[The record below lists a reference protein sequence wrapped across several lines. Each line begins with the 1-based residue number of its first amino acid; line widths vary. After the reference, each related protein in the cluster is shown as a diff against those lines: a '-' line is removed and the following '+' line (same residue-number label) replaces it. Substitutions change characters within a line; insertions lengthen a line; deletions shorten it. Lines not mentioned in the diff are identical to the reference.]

1 MFSRTRQIQ
10 LAILLPIGFLL
21 ARAIYAVLFGG
32 ARAGQILLFD
42 LPEISLV
49 GPFAHVSL
57 FGSVYLDGLA
67 ANLSTALPFA
77 LFMLLTGL
85 AVVLIK
91 PSQLFAAARKLP
103 AFRSLLSALAI
114 GWVQIPALIQAS
126 RRIGRAIQLRRESKV
141 RALLPIL
148 ETAIGTALA
157 IAQRLSLI
165 ESVKSGGG
173 VRLQLKDV
181 SIAEAGLAELNLS
194 VGPGECLVVSGPT
207 GSGKSSLLIAAT
219 GLAAELGLS
228 TTGQVQ
234 TPSPL
239 GFVSQQAREQL
250 FGPLVHDEVET
261 TSHFGLDA
269 KLESPVHLLSEGEA
283 IQVSLI
289 RELQKQPK
297 LLILDEPFAGLD
309 DQACRELVS
318 LLQEFLAGGGALLV
332 AEHRPELLATI
343 TTCSL
348 QILDGRL
355 APGSWSAEV
364 VKAARKTALLP
375 RDEIFRFEAESI
387 GFDRK
392 VLVGKPVITIRQSE
406 VVAVTGANGVGKTSL
421 LNAIEDSSKDFV
433 LVPELVSDF
442 FVTTT
447 LEAELSRADRIA
459 KVDGGFTRANLEAIL
474 GFLPDLE
481 THPRDLS
488 AGTQLAL
495 AIAMQMSHKPKILL
509 IDEPT
514 KGFDP
519 QVKSQAI
526 ATLECVQE
534 TGCAVVFATHDRA
547 LIDQLAT
554 TVYEISN
561 TELRQI
567 GRVLA

>member
-1 MFSRTRQIQ
+1 
-10 LAILLPIGFLL
+10 
-21 ARAIYAVLFGG
+21 
-32 ARAGQILLFD
+32 
-42 LPEISLV
+42 
-49 GPFAHVSL
+49 
-57 FGSVYLDGLA
+57 
-67 ANLSTALPFA
+67 
-77 LFMLLTGL
+77 
-85 AVVLIK
+85 
-91 PSQLFAAARKLP
+91 
-103 AFRSLLSALAI
+103 
-114 GWVQIPALIQAS
+114 
-126 RRIGRAIQLRRESKV
+126 
-141 RALLPIL
+141 
-148 ETAIGTALA
+148 
-157 IAQRLSLI
+157 
-165 ESVKSGGG
+165 
-173 VRLQLKDV
+173 LKDV
-181 SIAEAGLAELNLS
+181 SIAEAGLSEINVSLTA
-194 VGPGECLVVSGPT
+194 GECLVLSGPT

-219 GLAAELGLS
+219 GLASELGLS
-228 TTGQVQ
+228 TTGDVQ
-234 TPSPL
+234 APSPL
-239 GFVSQQAREQL
+239 GYVPQQSREQL
-250 FGPLVHDEVET
+250 FGPLVGDEIET
-261 TSHFGLDA
+261 TSDFGLDV
-269 KLESPVHLLSEGEA
+269 KLETPVHLLSEGEA

-309 DQACRELVS
+309 DQACNQLVS
-318 LLQEFLAGGGALLV
+318 LLRDYLLGGGALLV
-332 AEHRPELLATI
+332 AEHRPKLLSAI
-343 TTCSL
+343 TTSSL

-355 APGSWSAEV
+355 APGNWSPEV

-375 RDEIFRFEAESI
+375 RDEVFRFEAESI
-387 GFDRK
+387 GFEQK
-392 VLVGKPVITIRQSE
+392 VLVDKPVLTIRQSE
-406 VVAVTGANGVGKTSL
+406 VIAVTGANGVGKTSL
-421 LNAIEDSSKDFV
+421 LNAIEASSKDYV

-447 LEAELSRADRIA
+447 LEAELARADRIA
-459 KVDGGFTRANLEAIL
+459 KVDQGFTRANLEAIL

-534 TGCAVVFATHDRA
+534 TGCAVVFATHDRQ

-567 GRVLA
+567 GRVWA

>member
-1 MFSRTRQIQ
+1 MFSRARQIQ

-42 LPEISLV
+42 LPIISLV
-49 GPFAHVSL
+49 GPFAHVSI
-57 FGSVYLDGLA
+57 FGPVYLDGLVT
-67 ANLSTALPFA
+67 NLSTAVPFA
-77 LFMLLTGL
+77 LFILLTGL

-91 PSQLFAAARKLP
+91 PAQLFAAARKLP

-126 RRIGRAIQLRRESKV
+126 RRIGRAIQLRRESKL
-141 RALLPIL
+141 RALVPIL

-157 IAQRLSLI
+157 IAQRLALS
-165 ESVKSGGG
+165 EPSQSDREVN
-173 VRLQLKDV
+173 LQLKDF
-181 SIAEAGLAELNLS
+181 SIAEAGLSEINVSITA
-194 VGPGECLVVSGPT
+194 GECLVLSGPT

-219 GLAAELGLS
+219 GLASELGLT
-228 TTGQVQ
+228 TTGDVQ

-239 GFVSQQAREQL
+239 AYVPQQAREQL
-250 FGPLVHDEVET
+250 FGPLVGDEIET
-261 TSHFGLDA
+261 TSDFGRDV
-269 KLESPVHLLSEGEA
+269 KLETPVHLLSEGEA

-309 DQACRELVS
+309 DQACNQLVS
-318 LLQEFLAGGGALLV
+318 LLRDYLLGGGALLV
-332 AEHRPELLATI
+332 AEHRPKLLSAI
-343 TTCSL
+343 TTSSL

-355 APGSWSAEV
+355 APGNWSPEV

-375 RDEIFRFEAESI
+375 RDEVFRFEAESI
-387 GFDRK
+387 GFEQK
-392 VLVGKPVITIRQSE
+392 VLVDKPVLTIRQSE
-406 VVAVTGANGVGKTSL
+406 VIAVTGANGVGKTSL
-421 LNAIEDSSKDFV
+421 LNAIEASSKDYV

-447 LEAELSRADRIA
+447 LEAELARADRIA
-459 KVDGGFTRANLEAIL
+459 KVDQGFTRANLEAIL

-534 TGCAVVFATHDRA
+534 TGCAVVFATHDRQ

-567 GRVLA
+567 GRVWA

>member
-1 MFSRTRQIQ
+1 MFSLARQIQ

-32 ARAGQILLFD
+32 ARFGQILLLD
-42 LPEISLV
+42 LPV
-49 GPFAHVSL
+49 VGFAGPFAHVSM
-57 FGSVYLDGLA
+57 FGPVYLDGLVT
-67 ANLSTALPFA
+67 NLSTALPFA
-77 LFMLLTGL
+77 LFMLLTGV

-91 PSQLFAAARKLP
+91 PAQLFAAAKNLP

-126 RRIGRAIQLRRESKV
+126 RRIGRAIQLRRESRV

-165 ESVKSGGG
+165 EPVKSGGAER
-173 VRLQLKDV
+173 VQLKDV

-219 GLAAELGLS
+219 GLASELGLS

-250 FGPLVHDEVET
+250 FGPLVRDEIET
-261 TSHFGLDA
+261 TSDFGLDA
-269 KLESPVHLLSEGEA
+269 KLENPVHLLSEGEA
-283 IQVSLI
+283 IQVSLV

-297 LLILDEPFAGLD
+297 LLILDEPFGGLD
-309 DQACRELVS
+309 DQASKELVS
-318 LLQEFLAGGGALLV
+318 LLQKFLAGGGALLV

-343 TTCSL
+343 TTSSL

-355 APGSWSAEV
+355 APGNWSPEM
-364 VKAARKTALLP
+364 VKPARKTALLP
-375 RDEIFRFEAESI
+375 RDEVFRFEAKSI
-387 GFDRK
+387 GFEQK
-392 VLVGKPVITIRQSE
+392 VLVDKPVITIRQSE
-406 VVAVTGANGVGKTSL
+406 VIAVTGANGVGKTSL
-421 LNAIEDSSKDFV
+421 LNAIEASSKDFV

-442 FVTTT
+442 FVTTK
-447 LEAELSRADRIA
+447 LETELARADRIA
-459 KVDGGFTRANLEAIL
+459 KVDKGFTTANLEAIL
-474 GFLPDLE
+474 GFVPDLE

-547 LIDQLAT
+547 LIEHLAT

>member
-1 MFSRTRQIQ
+1 V
-10 LAILLPIGFLL
+10 

-42 LPEISLV
+42 LPMISLV
-49 GPFAHVSL
+49 GPFAHVSI
-57 FGSVYLDGLA
+57 FGPVYLDGLA
-67 ANLSTALPFA
+67 TNLTTALPFA
-77 LFMLLTGL
+77 LFVLLTGL

-91 PSQLFAAARKLP
+91 PAQLFAAARKLP

-114 GWVQIPALIQAS
+114 GWVQIPALVQAS
-126 RRIGRAIQLRRESKV
+126 KRIGRAIQLRRESKA
-141 RALLPIL
+141 RALVPTL

-157 IAQRLSLI
+157 IAQRLALTQPVQSD
-165 ESVKSGGG
+165 SG
-173 VRLQLKDV
+173 VSLQLKDV
-181 SIAEAGLAELNLS
+181 AIEEAGLSEINVSLTA
-194 VGPGECLVVSGPT
+194 GECLVVSGPT

-219 GLAAELGLS
+219 GLASELGLT
-228 TTGQVQ
+228 TTGDVQ

-239 GFVSQQAREQL
+239 GFVPQQAREQL
-250 FGPLVHDEVET
+250 FGPLVRDEIET
-261 TSHFGLDA
+261 TSDFGLAA
-269 KLESPVHLLSEGEA
+269 KLETPVHLLSEGEA

-309 DQACRELVS
+309 DQACNQLVS
-318 LLQEFLAGGGALLV
+318 LLRNYLLGGGALLV
-332 AEHRPELLATI
+332 AEHRPKLLSAI
-343 TTCSL
+343 TTSSL

-355 APGSWSAEV
+355 APGNWSPEI
-364 VKAARKTALLP
+364 VKPARKTALLP
-375 RDEIFRFEAESI
+375 RDEVFRFEAESI
-387 GFDRK
+387 GFDQQ
-392 VLVGKPVITIRQSE
+392 VLIDKPVLTIRQSE
-406 VVAVTGANGVGKTSL
+406 VIAVTGANGVGKTSL
-421 LNAIEDSSKDFV
+421 LNAIEASSKDFV

-447 LEAELSRADRIA
+447 LEAELVRADRIA

-534 TGCAVVFATHDRA
+534 TGCAVVFATHDRQ

>member
-1 MFSRTRQIQ
+1 MFSRARQIQ
-10 LAILLPIGFLL
+10 LAILLPVGFLL

-32 ARAGQILLFD
+32 ARVGQILLFD
-42 LPEISLV
+42 LPTIGLA

-57 FGSVYLDGLA
+57 FGPVYLDGLA
-67 ANLSTALPFA
+67 TNLSTAAPFA
-77 LFMLLTGL
+77 LFMLMTGL
-85 AVVLIK
+85 AVTLIK
-91 PSQLFAAARKLP
+91 PAQLFAFARKVP

-114 GWVQIPALIQAS
+114 GWVQIPALIQAA
-126 RRIGRAIQLRRESKV
+126 RRIGRAAQLRRESKV

-157 IAQRLSLI
+157 IAQRIALT
-165 ESVKSGGG
+165 EPVNSGETS
-173 VRLQLKDV
+173 RLRLKDV
-181 SIAEAGLAELNLS
+181 SIAEAGLSEVNVS

-207 GSGKSSLLIAAT
+207 GSGKSSLLLAAT
-219 GLAAELGLS
+219 GLAAELGLRV
-228 TTGQVQ
+228 TGQVQ
-234 TPSPL
+234 APSPL
-239 GFVSQQAREQL
+239 GFASQQAREQL
-250 FGPLVHDEVET
+250 FGPLVQDEIET
-261 TSHFGLDA
+261 TSDFGLDA
-269 KLESPVHLLSEGEA
+269 KLETPVHLLSEGEA

-309 DQACRELVS
+309 DQVCKELVS
-318 LLQEFLAGGGALLV
+318 LLRDYLAGGGALLV
-332 AEHRPELLATI
+332 AEHRPELLSAI
-343 TTCSL
+343 TTSSL

-355 APGSWSAEV
+355 APGNWSPEG
-364 VKAARKTALLP
+364 VKPARKTALLP
-375 RDEIFRFEAESI
+375 RDEVFRFEAGSI
-387 GFDRK
+387 GFDQK
-392 VLVGKPVITIRQSE
+392 VLVHKPVLTIRQSE
-406 VVAVTGANGVGKTSL
+406 VIAVTGANGVGKTSL
-421 LNAIEDSSKDFV
+421 LNAIEASSKDFV

-447 LEAELSRADRIA
+447 LEAELSRADKVA
-459 KVDGGFTRANLEAIL
+459 KVEKGFTRANLAAIL
-474 GFLPDLE
+474 GFVPDLGA
-481 THPRDLS
+481 HPRDLS

-534 TGCAVVFATHDRA
+534 TGCAVVFAAHDRA
-547 LIDQLAT
+547 LIEQLAT

-561 TELRQI
+561 TQLIQI
-567 GRVLA
+567 GRVMA

>member
-1 MFSRTRQIQ
+1 MFSRARQIQ
-10 LAILLPIGFLL
+10 LAILLPIGFLV

-42 LPEISLV
+42 LPIISLV

-57 FGSVYLDGLA
+57 LGPVYLDGLV

-91 PSQLFAAARKLP
+91 PAQLFAVARKLP

-126 RRIGRAIQLRRESKV
+126 RRIGRATQLRSERKV
-141 RALLPIL
+141 RALVPIL

-157 IAQRLSLI
+157 IAQRLALS
-165 ESVKSGGG
+165 EPSQSDKG
-173 VRLQLKDV
+173 VSLQLKDV
-181 SIAEAGLAELNLS
+181 SIAEAGLSEINVSITA
-194 VGPGECLVVSGPT
+194 GECLVVSGPT

-219 GLAAELGLS
+219 GLASELGLS
-228 TTGQVQ
+228 TTGDVQ

-239 GFVSQQAREQL
+239 GFVPQQAREQL
-250 FGPLVHDEVET
+250 FGPLVGDEIET
-261 TSHFGLDA
+261 TSDFGLAA
-269 KLESPVHLLSEGEA
+269 KLETPVHLLSEGEA

-309 DQACRELVS
+309 DQACNQLVS
-318 LLQEFLAGGGALLV
+318 LLRVYLLGGGALLV
-332 AEHRPELLATI
+332 AEHRPELLSAI
-343 TTCSL
+343 TTSSL
-348 QILDGRL
+348 QIMDGRL
-355 APGSWSAEV
+355 APDNWSPEV

-387 GFDRK
+387 GFEQK
-392 VLVGKPVITIRQSE
+392 VLVDNPVLTIRQSE
-406 VVAVTGANGVGKTSL
+406 VIAVTGANGVGKTSL
-421 LNAIEDSSKDFV
+421 LNAIEASSKDFV

-447 LEAELSRADRIA
+447 LEAELVRADRIA

-474 GFLPDLE
+474 GYLPDLE

-534 TGCAVVFATHDRA
+534 TGCAVVFATHDRQ

>member
-1 MFSRTRQIQ
+1 MFSRARQIQ
-10 LAILLPIGFLL
+10 LAILLPIGFLV

-32 ARAGQILLFD
+32 ARAGQILFFD
-42 LPEISLV
+42 LPIISLV

-57 FGSVYLDGLA
+57 FGPVYFDGLVN
-67 ANLSTALPFA
+67 NLSTALPFA

-91 PSQLFAAARKLP
+91 PAQLFAAARKLP

-114 GWVQIPALIQAS
+114 GWVQIPALVQAS
-126 RRIGRAIQLRRESKV
+126 KRIGRAIQLRRESKA
-141 RALLPIL
+141 RALVPIL

-157 IAQRLSLI
+157 IAQRLALTEPVRS
-165 ESVKSGGG
+165 EKA

-181 SIAEAGLAELNLS
+181 SIAEARLREINIS
-194 VGPGECLVVSGPT
+194 VSPGECLVISGPT

-219 GLAAELGLS
+219 GLASELGIS
-228 TTGQVQ
+228 TTGDVQ

-239 GFVSQQAREQL
+239 GFLPQQAREQL
-250 FGPLVHDEVET
+250 FGPLVGDEIEA
-261 TSHFGLDA
+261 TSDFGLDA
-269 KLESPVHLLSEGEA
+269 KLETPVHLLSEGEA

-297 LLILDEPFAGLD
+297 LFILDEPFAGLD
-309 DQACRELVS
+309 DQACSELVS
-318 LLQEFLAGGGALLV
+318 LLQDYLAGGGALLV
-332 AEHRPELLATI
+332 AEHRPELLATV
-343 TTCSL
+343 TTSSL

-355 APGSWSAEV
+355 APGNWSPEA
-364 VKAARKTALLP
+364 VKAPRKTALRP
-375 RDEIFRFEAESI
+375 SDEVFRFEAESI
-387 GFDRK
+387 GFDQQ
-392 VLVGKPVITIRQSE
+392 VLIDKPVLTIRQSE
-406 VVAVTGANGVGKTSL
+406 VIAVTGANGVGKTSL
-421 LNAIEDSSKDFV
+421 LNAIEASSKDFV

-447 LEAELSRADRIA
+447 LEAELVRADRIA
-459 KVDGGFTRANLEAIL
+459 KVDSGFTRANLEAIL
-474 GFLPDLE
+474 EFLPDLE

-534 TGCAVVFATHDRA
+534 TGCAVVFATHDRQ
-547 LIDQLAT
+547 LIEQLAT
-554 TVYEISN
+554 TVYGISN

>member
-1 MFSRTRQIQ
+1 MFSRARQIQ
-10 LAILLPIGFLL
+10 LAILLPIGFLV
-21 ARAIYAVLFGG
+21 ARAFYAVLFGG

-42 LPEISLV
+42 LPIISLV

-57 FGSVYLDGLA
+57 FGPVYLDGLVT
-67 ANLSTALPFA
+67 NLSTALPFA
-77 LFMLLTGL
+77 LFILLTGL

-91 PSQLFAAARKLP
+91 PAQLFAVARKLP
-103 AFRSLLSALAI
+103 AFRSLLAALAI

-126 RRIGRAIQLRRESKV
+126 RRIGRATQLRGESKV
-141 RALLPIL
+141 RALVPIL

-157 IAQRLSLI
+157 IAQRLAL
-165 ESVKSGGG
+165 SGPSQSERG
-173 VRLQLKDV
+173 VSLQLKDV
-181 SIAEAGLAELNLS
+181 SIAEAGLSEINVSITA
-194 VGPGECLVVSGPT
+194 GECLVVSGPT

-219 GLAAELGLS
+219 GLASELGLS
-228 TTGQVQ
+228 TKGQVQ

-250 FGPLVHDEVET
+250 FGPLVGDEIET
-261 TSHFGLDA
+261 TSDFGLDA
-269 KLESPVHLLSEGEA
+269 KLETPVHLLSEGEA

-309 DQACRELVS
+309 DQACNQLVS
-318 LLQEFLAGGGALLV
+318 LLRNYLLGGGALLV
-332 AEHRPELLATI
+332 AEHRPELLAAV
-343 TTCSL
+343 TTSSL
-348 QILDGRL
+348 QILEGRL
-355 APGSWSAEV
+355 APGNWSPET
-364 VKAARKTALLP
+364 VKPARKTALLP
-375 RDEIFRFEAESI
+375 RDEVFRFEAESI
-387 GFDRK
+387 GFEQK
-392 VLVGKPVITIRQSE
+392 VLVDKPVIKIRQSE
-406 VVAVTGANGVGKTSL
+406 VIAVTGANGAGKTSL
-421 LNAIEDSSKDFV
+421 LNAIEASSKDFA

-442 FVTTT
+442 FVSTT
-447 LEAELSRADRIA
+447 LEAELARADRIA

-534 TGCAVVFATHDRA
+534 TGCAVVFATHDRQ

>member
-1 MFSRTRQIQ
+1 MFSRARQIQ
-10 LAILLPIGFLL
+10 LAILLPIGFLV

-42 LPEISLV
+42 LPIIGLA

-57 FGSVYLDGLA
+57 FGPVYLDGLVT
-67 ANLSTALPFA
+67 NLSTAVPFA
-77 LFMLLTGL
+77 LFILLTGL

-91 PSQLFAAARKLP
+91 PAQLFAAARKLP

-141 RALLPIL
+141 RALVPIL
-148 ETAIGTALA
+148 ETAICTALA
-157 IAQRLSLI
+157 IAQRLAL
-165 ESVKSGGG
+165 SGPSQSDRG
-173 VRLQLKDV
+173 VSLQLKDV
-181 SIAEAGLAELNLS
+181 SIAEAGLSEINLS
-194 VGPGECLVVSGPT
+194 ITAGECLVVSGPT

-219 GLAAELGLS
+219 GLASELGLT
-228 TTGQVQ
+228 TTGDVQ

-239 GFVSQQAREQL
+239 GFVPQQSREQL
-250 FGPLVHDEVET
+250 FGPLVGDEIET
-261 TSHFGLDA
+261 TSDFGLDV
-269 KLESPVHLLSEGEA
+269 KLETPVHLLSEGEA

-309 DQACRELVS
+309 DQACNQLVS
-318 LLQEFLAGGGALLV
+318 LLRDYLLGGGALLV
-332 AEHRPELLATI
+332 AEHRPKLLSAI
-343 TTCSL
+343 TTSSL

-355 APGSWSAEV
+355 APGNWSPEV

-375 RDEIFRFEAESI
+375 CDEVFRFEAESI
-387 GFDRK
+387 GFDQK
-392 VLVGKPVITIRQSE
+392 VLVDKPVLTIRQSE
-406 VVAVTGANGVGKTSL
+406 VIAVTGANGVGKTSL
-421 LNAIEDSSKDFV
+421 LNAIEASSKDYV

-447 LEAELSRADRIA
+447 LEAELARADRIA
-459 KVDGGFTRANLEAIL
+459 KVDQGFTRANLEAIL

-534 TGCAVVFATHDRA
+534 TGCAVVFATHDRQ

-567 GRVLA
+567 GRVWA